1 MKTLIDL
8 IKSSWDALVETTATT
23 PAGERAVRDIALV
36 R

>member
-1 MKTLIDL
+1 VKTLIDL
-8 IKSSWDALVETTATT
+8 IKSSWDAFVEKNVTT